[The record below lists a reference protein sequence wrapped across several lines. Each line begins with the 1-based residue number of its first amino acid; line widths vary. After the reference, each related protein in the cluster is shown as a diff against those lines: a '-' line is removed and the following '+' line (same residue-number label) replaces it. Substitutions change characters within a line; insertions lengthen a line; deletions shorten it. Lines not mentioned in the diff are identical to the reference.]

1 MQVGGVSVEDLI
13 ALGVVVIILQRGEIR
28 IVNIRQPSAAYA
40 AILILVAVFRFALG
54 TKLKAPQG
62 VQLKT
67 HLLDATTAC
76 VNIFTQS
83 TENLRI
89 FFRILVVFFS
99 DISKNFNNP
108 LFLVQD
114 LSPKI
119 VYLGIILHLSGN
131 ALTSICNLV

>member
-40 AILILVAVFRFALG
+40 AILILVTVFRFALG
-54 TKLKAPQG
+54 TKLKATQG

-89 FFRILVVFFS
+89 FFRILVVFFP
-99 DISKNFNNP
+99 ISANFNNP
-108 LFLVQD
+108 FFLVQD

-131 ALTSICNLV
+131 AFTSICNLV